1 MGEARNPTNPKTI
14 TRTAMTLPKTSFK
27 TLLTA
32 SIFAI
37 ASLGLFAQAASAQTA
52 TPRVDQ
58 REANQQQR
66 ITQGVASGELTQK
79 ETYKL
84 EKEQAAINKTE
95 ASAKADGK
103 VTRAER
109 KRLHKM
115 QDAASRDI
123 HKQKHDAQA
132 KP

>member
-1 MGEARNPTNPKTI
+1 M
-14 TRTAMTLPKTSFK
+14 TRFK
-27 TLLTA
+27 TPLKTVLTA
-32 SIFAI
+32 TTFAI
-37 ASLGLFAQAASAQTA
+37 ASLGLYAQTASAQTAAPVATPA

-95 ASAKADGK
+95 ARAKADGK

-109 KRLHKM
+109 KRLHRM

-123 HKQKHDAQA
+123 HKQKHDAQTA

>member
-1 MGEARNPTNPKTI
+1 MTI
-14 TRTAMTLPKTSFK
+14 RKSPFK

-32 SIFAI
+32 STFAI
-37 ASLGLFAQAASAQTA
+37 ASLGLYAQTAAAQSPATA

-84 EKEQAAINKTE
+84 EKEQAAISKTE
-95 ASAKADGK
+95 ARAKADGK

-123 HKQKHDAQA
+123 HRQKHDAQTA

>member
-1 MGEARNPTNPKTI
+1 MTRFKT
-14 TRTAMTLPKTSFK
+14 PFK
-27 TLLTA
+27 TLLTV
-32 SIFAI
+32 STFAI
-37 ASLGLFAQAASAQTA
+37 ASLGLYAQTASAQTPAPTATPA

-95 ASAKADGK
+95 ARAKADGK

-109 KRLHKM
+109 KRLHRM

-123 HKQKHDAQA
+123 HKQKHDAQTA

>member
-1 MGEARNPTNPKTI
+1 MARF
-14 TRTAMTLPKTSFK
+14 KTSLK
-27 TLLTA
+27 TLLAA
-32 SIFAI
+32 STFAI
-37 ASLGLFAQAASAQTA
+37 ASLGLYAQTASAQTA
-52 TPRVDQ
+52 APAAPRVDQ

-95 ASAKADGK
+95 ARAKADGK

-115 QDAASRDI
+115 QDAASPDI
-123 HKQKHDAQA
+123 QKQKHDAQTA
-132 KP
+132 RP

>member
-1 MGEARNPTNPKTI
+1 MIRLKNQ
-14 TRTAMTLPKTSFK
+14 FK

-32 SIFAI
+32 STFAV
-37 ASLGLFAQAASAQTA
+37 ASLGLYAQTASAQTAAPA

-66 ITQGVASGELTQK
+66 ITQGVAAGELTQN

-95 ASAKADGK
+95 ARAKADGK

-115 QDAASRDI
+115 QNAESRDI
-123 HKQKHDAQA
+123 HQQKHDAQTA